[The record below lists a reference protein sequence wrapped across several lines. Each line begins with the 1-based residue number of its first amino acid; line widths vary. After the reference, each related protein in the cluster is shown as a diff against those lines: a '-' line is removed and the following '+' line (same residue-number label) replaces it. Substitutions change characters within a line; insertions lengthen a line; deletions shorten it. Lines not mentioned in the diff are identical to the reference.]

1 MRYLFL
7 ILISSL
13 YLWANAHIFIYHRF
27 EDPNR
32 ASTNTSLK
40 ELKKE
45 FEYFKNNGYKVVALS
60 DIVKKIK
67 DKQKVPD
74 NWVALTIDDSYKSF
88 YYKALPLFK
97 EYKYPFSLFVY
108 TEASNR
114 SFGDFMSWRQIK
126 EAAKYGEIGLH
137 SFGHK
142 KLPTLSDEQIKV
154 DTQKSMEDF
163 VNNLGFKPKG
173 YAYPYGEYDDRVKNI
188 VKSFGFDYILNQ
200 STGSVNKN
208 SDLHDLNRVALVGEV
223 NLKQKLK
230 YKTLPASWIE
240 PKKYPKDKVLKKIKA
255 KVDKSIKTVKVYVT
269 GHGWIENVK
278 VKNGIVDLNVNL
290 KLKRSRIRVM
300 IGTDYFTIATKM
312 ILKNSK

>member
-1 MRYLFL
+1 MRYLFF
-7 ILISSL
+7 ILISSA

-27 EDPNR
+27 DDPKR

-40 ELKKE
+40 ELRKE
-45 FEYFKNNGYKVVALS
+45 FDYFANNGYKVVPLS

-67 DKQKVPD
+67 NKQKVPD

-97 EYKYPFSLFVY
+97 EYEYPFSLYVY

-126 EAAKYGEIGLH
+126 EASKYGEIGLH
-137 SFGHK
+137 SFSHK
-142 KLPTLSDEQIKV
+142 KLPSLSDEEVKE
-154 DTQKSMEDF
+154 DTKRSMEDF
-163 VNNLGFKPKG
+163 IKNLGFKPKG
-173 YAYPYGEYDDRVKNI
+173 YAYPYGEYDERVKNI

-200 STGSVNKN
+200 TTGSVNDK
-208 SDLHDLNRVALVGEV
+208 SDLHDLNRIALVGNV

-230 YKTLPASWIE
+230 YKTLPATFIE
-240 PKKYPKDKVLKKIKA
+240 PKSYPKDGILKKVKA
-255 KVDKSIKTVKVYVT
+255 KVDKNIKTIKVYVT

-290 KLKRSRIRVM
+290 KLKRSRTRVM
-300 IGTDYFTIATKM
+300 LGTDYYTVATQM
-312 ILKNSK
+312 IIK